1 MNCQICLKEL
11 DNQND
16 SGYHSSCIKRLF
28 GDPKVPARLKY
39 PRKEFRE
46 AVREAVKEGRMSIS
60 GVQPK
65 AQMTLESP
73 TGPLVVTKSGGEYIL
88 KPTPEDYPFAAI
100 NEHLSMQMAK
110 VAGFD
115 VPECG
120 LLTFADTDE
129 QAYVIRRFDRIGD
142 EKLHHED
149 MMQIFDFNNSNS
161 NAKYDAATYLNVLN
175 KCVELAG
182 LGVALECFRRLIFNY
197 FIGNDDF
204 HLKNISVMHGKTIKL
219 SPMYDCLNSE
229 IYSGNID
236 SPLALSVTD
245 NDDDLPYYGKMA
257 NGFYALPD
265 FLALAKMARIKEKP
279 ARRAIANIVRLAD
292 EFIAMVYV
300 SNLDDEL
307 KEKYIA
313 IIKQRVKLLSLE
325 NLLVK
330 KSI

>member
-1 MNCQICLKEL
+1 MKCQICLKEL
-11 DNQND
+11 DEQSD
-16 SGYHSSCIKRLF
+16 PGYHSNCIKRLF
-28 GDPKVPARLKY
+28 GDPKVPTRLKY

-46 AVREAVKEGRMSIS
+46 EVRKAVKEGRMSIS

-73 TGPLVVTKSGGEYIL
+73 VGPLVVTKSGGEYIL
-88 KPTPEDYPFAAI
+88 KPTPEDYPCAAI

-149 MMQIFDFNNSNS
+149 MMQVFNFNNTNS
-161 NAKYDAATYLNVLN
+161 DAKYDAATYLDVLN
-175 KCVELAG
+175 KCTEIAG
-182 LGVALECFRRLIFNY
+182 LGVALECFSRLIFNY
-197 FIGNDDF
+197 LTGNDDF

-219 SPMYDCLNSE
+219 TQMYDCLNSE
-229 IYSGNID
+229 IYSGNLD
-236 SPLALSVTD
+236 GSLALSMTG
-245 NDDDLPYYGKMA
+245 NDEKLPYYGTRL

-265 FLALAKMARIKEKP
+265 FLTLAEMARIKEKP
-279 ARRAIANIVRLAD
+279 ARRSIARIVQLQNN
-292 EFIAMVYV
+292 FIEMVYV
-300 SNLDDEL
+300 SNLDENL
-307 KEKYIA
+307 KEKYSA
-313 IIKQRVKLLSLE
+313 IIKQRVELLSLE
-325 NLLVK
+325 I
-330 KSI
+330 S

>member
-11 DNQND
+11 DEDND

-28 GDPKVPARLKY
+28 GDSKAATRLKY
-39 PRKEFRE
+39 PRQEFRE
-46 AVREAVKEGRMSIS
+46 EVRKAVAEGRMSIS

-65 AQMTLESP
+65 AQMTLDSP

-88 KPTPEDYPFAAI
+88 KPTPEDYPCAAI

-120 LLTFADTDE
+120 LLAFADTDE

-149 MMQIFDFNNSNS
+149 MMQIFNFNNTNS
-161 NAKYDAATYLNVLN
+161 NAKYDAATYLDVLN
-175 KCVELAG
+175 KCAELAG

-197 FIGNDDF
+197 LIGNNDF
-204 HLKNISVMHGKTIKL
+204 HLKNISVMHEKTIKL
-219 SPMYDCLNSE
+219 TPMYDCLNSE
-229 IYSGNID
+229 IYSGDLD

-245 NDDDLPYYGKMA
+245 NDDALPYYGTML

-265 FLALAKMARIKEKP
+265 FLALAEMARIKEKP
-279 ARRAIANIVRLAD
+279 ARRSIARIVQLQKN
-292 EFIAMVYV
+292 FIDMVYV
-300 SNLDDEL
+300 SNLEENL

-313 IIKQRVKLLSLE
+313 IIEQRAKLLSLE
-325 NLLVK
+325 
-330 KSI
+330 SPSD

>member
-1 MNCQICLKEL
+1 LNCQICLKEL
-11 DNQND
+11 DDNND
-16 SGYHSSCIKRLF
+16 LGYHSRCLKRLF

-39 PRKEFRE
+39 PRNEFRE
-46 AVREAVKEGRMSIS
+46 EVRKAVKEGRMSIS

-65 AQMTLESP
+65 TQMTLESP
-73 TGPLVVTKSGGEYIL
+73 TGPLVVAKSGGEYIL
-88 KPTPEDYPFAAI
+88 KPSPEDYPCAAI
-100 NEHLSMQMAK
+100 NEHLSMRMAI

-129 QAYVIRRFDRIGD
+129 QVYVIRRFDRIGD

-149 MMQIFDFNNSNS
+149 MMQALNFNNTNS
-161 NAKYDAATYLNVLN
+161 NAKYDAATYLDVLN
-175 KCVELAG
+175 KCAELAG

-204 HLKNISVMHGKTIKL
+204 HLKNISMMHGKTIKL
-219 SPMYDCLNSE
+219 TPMYDCLNSE
-229 IYSGNID
+229 IYSGNTD

-245 NDDDLPYYGKMA
+245 NDDDLPYYGKVA

-265 FLALAKMARIKEKP
+265 FLALAGMARIKEKP
-279 ARRAIANIVRLAD
+279 ARRAIANLVQLAND
-292 EFIAMVYV
+292 FIKMVYV

-313 IIKQRVKLLSLE
+313 IIQQRVKLLSLE
-325 NLLVK
+325 NRQVR
-330 KSI
+330 

>member
-11 DNQND
+11 SDQD
-16 SGYHSSCIKRLF
+16 SGYHSRCIKRLF
-28 GDPKVPARLKY
+28 GDPKVPANLKY
-39 PRKEFRE
+39 KRKEFRE
-46 AVREAVKEGRMSIS
+46 EVRKAVKEGRMSIS

-73 TGPLVVTKSGGEYIL
+73 TGPLIVTKSGGEYIL
-88 KPTPEDYPFAAI
+88 KPTPEDYPCAAI

-149 MMQIFDFNNSNS
+149 MMQVFDLNNTDS
-161 NAKYDAATYLNVLN
+161 NAKYDAATYLDVLN
-175 KCVELAG
+175 KCTELAG
-182 LGVALECFRRLIFNY
+182 LGVALECFRRIIFNY

-204 HLKNISVMHGKTIKL
+204 HLKNISIMHGKTIKMT
-219 SPMYDCLNSE
+219 PFYDCLNSE

-236 SPLALSVTD
+236 SPLALSVTE
-245 NDDDLPYYGKMA
+245 NDEDLPYYGIMV

-265 FLALAKMARIKEKP
+265 FLELAKMAGIKEKP
-279 ARRAIANIVRLAD
+279 ARRTIAKIVQLKND
-292 EFIAMVYV
+292 FTLMVYV

-307 KEKYIA
+307 KEKYTA
-313 IIKQRVKLLSLE
+313 IIEQRVKLLSQE
-325 NLLVK
+325 KILL
-330 KSI
+330 S

>member
-11 DNQND
+11 NGKKGSN
-16 SGYHSSCIKRLF
+16 YHSSCIKRLF
-28 GDPKVPARLKY
+28 GDTKVSARLKY

-46 AVREAVKEGRMSIS
+46 AVREAVEAGRMSIS

-65 AQMTLESP
+65 AQMTLESS
-73 TGPLVVTKSGGEYIL
+73 TGPLVVTKNGGEYIL
-88 KPTPEDYPFAAI
+88 KPTPEDYPCAAI

-110 VAGFD
+110 FAGFD

-120 LLTFADTDE
+120 LVTFANTNE

-149 MMQIFDFNNSNS
+149 MMQVFDFNNTDS
-161 NAKYDAATYLNVLN
+161 NAKYDAATYLDVLN
-175 KCVELAG
+175 KCVKLAG

-204 HLKNISVMHGKTIKL
+204 HLKNISFMHGQTIKL
-219 SPMYDCLNSE
+219 TPMYDSLNSE
-229 IYSGNID
+229 VYSGNMD
-236 SPLALSVTD
+236 SPLALSMTG
-245 NDDDLPYYGKMA
+245 NDVDLPYYGTMG

-265 FLALAKMARIKEKP
+265 FLALAEMAKIKEKP
-279 ARRAIANIVRLAD
+279 ARKTIAKIVQLVND
-292 EFIAMVYV
+292 FTAMVRI
-300 SNLDDEL
+300 SNLDDGL

-313 IIKQRVKLLSLE
+313 ILEQRVKLLSLE
-325 NLLVK
+325 NP
-330 KSI
+330 